1 MAIFEK
7 GKWGRKPVGETL
19 KNWPRLED
27 GSLEPPVFL
36 CHSSGEHM
44 EDVITINML
53 QAYGIP
59 CVQINSNDGDFG
71 EIILGVSV
79 TGADLFVP
87 GSMCEDAKLLIKGET
102 EDHENL

>member
-1 MAIFEK
+1 MFEK
-7 GKWGRKPVGETL
+7 GKWGRKSVGETL
-19 KNWPRLED
+19 KNWPRLAD

-36 CHSSGEHM
+36 CHSEGEHM
-44 EDVITINML
+44 ADVIRMNML

-59 CVQINSNDGDFG
+59 CVHINSNDGDFG

-87 GSMCEDAKLLIKGET
+87 ESMYEDAKTLLEGET
-102 EDHENL
+102 ENHENL